1 MFIYWWKLECKHA
14 EYNLKGI
21 VSKKGDIYSYGT
33 MLMEPFARKKAIDG
47 MFLGL
52 KTWVKSSA
60 NNIVKVIYANLL
72 KEENECFSLKR
83 VCFFPSWH

>member
-1 MFIYWWKLECKHA
+1 
-14 EYNLKGI
+14 
-21 VSKKGDIYSYGT
+21 
-33 MLMEPFARKKAIDG
+33 MEPFARKKAIDG

-83 VCFFPSWH
+83 VCFFSIMTLASDCRVYSLRKRINMKDV

>member
-1 MFIYWWKLECKHA
+1 
-14 EYNLKGI
+14 
-21 VSKKGDIYSYGT
+21 

-83 VCFFPSWH
+83 VCFFPS